1 MKLLKY
7 LIGLSVLAGIAALST
22 AQQSP
27 QRVVDPG
34 KNFTV
39 SDSPQTTVF
48 NLQTPS
54 GNRHINNTRGASQ
67 PQPQSQSN
75 WSPPPEPVSRNSRL
89 DNCSPG
95 RVTDYVDKYL
105 VRLEKSAPATVS
117 LNAPYDYDYT
127 VVAKD
132 KIKRVVVWEQIPEG
146 AVYVSSS
153 PQARVEGRDV
163 IWTLYNLAQ
172 GDRVPLSLTV
182 RPTEVTNLSSCATVT
197 AYPEAC
203 LTTVVGVP
211 ELAIVKTTP
220 NPQVRLGSSVPWDI
234 TVTNTGTFC
243 AYDVVVTDTLP
254 FGVSHQSGSREFISE
269 VGTLAPGESRDVRI
283 NSTAVEVGEHCNVA
297 MASASNAA
305 SVSDEACVIVLDA
318 GLEVT
323 KEGTPMQFVG
333 KTAIYRIAAT
343 NTGQIPLDDV
353 VVTDTVP
360 RQNRLLEAPGAQVNG
375 NVATWQTSLA
385 PGETRIF
392 ELSALGLQEGTYCN
406 EVRASSAAH
415 GLRSSDDACTEWRG
429 YPALLLEVIDTEDP
443 LLVGEQTTYV
453 IQITNQGTARDT
465 NILLDVA
472 LPSNLRVVNATGAT
486 RGNVSPNRVQ
496 FDAYPVLNPKEIIEF
511 RVVAEAIA
519 EGDARFRARMNSDML
534 RTPVPEEEATQVY

>member
-1 MKLLKY
+1 MKTIKNLLV
-7 LIGLSVLAGIAALST
+7 LSVLGGIAALSI

-27 QRVVDPG
+27 TRMVDPG
-34 KNFTV
+34 QNFTV
-39 SDSPQTTVF
+39 SDSPETTVF
-48 NLQTPS
+48 NLQKPS
-54 GNRHINNTRGASQ
+54 TNRHINAIGRTSQ
-67 PQPQSQSN
+67 PQVTEQRSP
-75 WSPPPEPVSRNSRL
+75 SPPAPVARNRDF

-105 VRLEKSAPATVS
+105 VRLDKSAPASVS
-117 LNAPYDYDYT
+117 LNAPYDYSYN
-127 VVAKD
+127 VIAKD

-163 IWTLYNLAQ
+163 IWTLYNLSK

-182 RPTEVTNLSSCATVT
+182 RPTEVTDLSSCAAIT

-203 LTTVVGVP
+203 VTTVVGVP
-211 ELAIVKTTP
+211 ELSIVKTTP

-243 AYDVVVTDTLP
+243 AYDVVVTDTIP
-254 FGVSHQSGSREFISE
+254 FGVSHQNGSREFISE
-269 VGTLAPGESRDVRI
+269 IGTLAPGESRDVRI
-283 NSTAVEVGEHCNVA
+283 NTTAVEVGEHCNVA
-297 MASASNAA
+297 MVSASNAA

-323 KEGTPMQFVG
+323 KEGTPMQFIG
-333 KTAIYRIAAT
+333 KTAVYRIAAT

-353 VVTDTVP
+353 IVTDTVP
-360 RQNRLLEAPGAQVNG
+360 RQNRLLEAPGARVDG
-375 NVATWQTSLA
+375 NVATWGTSLA
-385 PGETRIF
+385 PGETKIF
-392 ELSALGLQEGTYCN
+392 ELSVLGLQGGTYCN
-406 EVRASSAAH
+406 EVRAASAAY

-453 IQITNQGTARDT
+453 IQVTNQGTDIDT
-465 NILLDVA
+465 NVSIDAA
-472 LPSNLRVVNATGAT
+472 LPANLRLVSATGST
-486 RGNVSPNRVQ
+486 RGSASANRVQ
-496 FDAYPVLNPKEIIEF
+496 FDAYPVLNPKEIIEY

-519 EGDARFRARMNSDML
+519 EGDSRFRVQMNSDLL

>member
-1 MKLLKY
+1 MKIIKNLL
-7 LIGLSVLAGIAALST
+7 GLSVLAGIAALST

-27 QRVVDPG
+27 QRMVDQG

-39 SDSPQTTVF
+39 SDSPETTVF

-54 GNRHINNTRGASQ
+54 DNRHINQIGKTNQ
-67 PQPQSQSN
+67 PQVTEQRMP
-75 WSPPPEPVSRNSRL
+75 PPPEPVYR
-89 DNCSPG
+89 DKTFDDCSPG

-117 LNAPYDYDYT
+117 LNAPYDYSYT

-146 AVYVSSS
+146 AVYVSSK

-163 IWTLYNLAQ
+163 IWTLYNLAK

-203 LTTVVGVP
+203 LITVVGVP
-211 ELAIVKTTP
+211 ELSIVKTTP
-220 NPQVRLGSSVPWDI
+220 NPQVRIGSSVPWDI

-243 AYDVVVTDTLP
+243 AFDVVITDTLP
-254 FGVSHQSGSREFISE
+254 YGVSHQSGSREFISE
-269 VGTLAPGESRDVRI
+269 IGTLAPGESRDVRV
-283 NSTAVEVGEHCNVA
+283 NTTAIEVGEHCNVA
-297 MASASNAA
+297 MASASNAT
-305 SVSDEACVIVLDA
+305 SVSDDACVIVLDA
-318 GLEVT
+318 GLVVT

-333 KTAIYRIAAT
+333 KTAVYRIAAT
-343 NTGQIPLDDV
+343 NTGQIPLNDV

-360 RQNRLLEAPGAQVNG
+360 RQNRLLAAPGARIDG
-375 NVATWQTSLA
+375 NVATWATSLE

-392 ELSALGLQEGTYCN
+392 ELSVLGLQEGTYCN
-406 EVRASSAAH
+406 EVRASSAAY

-429 YPALLLEVIDTEDP
+429 YPALLLEVIDTDDP

-465 NILLDVA
+465 NVSLDIA
-472 LPSNLRVVNATGAT
+472 LPANLRVVSATGAT
-486 RGNVSPNRVQ
+486 RANIAGNSIQFRV
-496 FDAYPVLNPKEIIEF
+496 YPILNPKEIIEF
-511 RVVAEAIA
+511 RVIAEAIA
-519 EGDARFRARMNSDML
+519 EGDARFRARMNSDLL

>member
-1 MKLLKY
+1 MKIIKHLL
-7 LIGLSVLAGIAALST
+7 GLAVLAGIVALST

-54 GNRHINNTRGASQ
+54 NNRHINSFETVG
-67 PQPQSQSN
+67 QSPLNEPGMSL
-75 WSPPPEPVSRNSRL
+75 PPEQNFRRQSM
-89 DNCSPG
+89 DDCSPG

-105 VRLEKSAPATVS
+105 VRLEKSAPATVA
-117 LNAPYDYDYT
+117 LNAPYEYSYA

-146 AVYVSSS
+146 AVYESSS

-163 IWTLYNLAQ
+163 IWTLYNLSQ

-182 RPTEVTNLSSCATVT
+182 RPTEVTSLSSCATVT

-203 LTTVVGVP
+203 LTTEVGVP
-211 ELAIVKTTP
+211 ELSIVKTTP
-220 NPQVRLGSSVPWDI
+220 NPQVRIGSSVPWDI

-243 AYDVVVTDTLP
+243 AYDVVITDTLP
-254 FGVSHQSGSREFISE
+254 YGVSHRTQSREFISE
-269 VGTLAPGESRDVRI
+269 VGTLAPGESRSVRI
-283 NSTAVEVGEHCNVA
+283 DSTAVEVGEHCNVA

-305 SVSDEACVIVLDA
+305 SVSDEACVLVLDA
-318 GLEVT
+318 GLVVQ

-333 KTAIYRIAAT
+333 KTAVYRIAAT

-353 VVTDTVP
+353 VITDTVP
-360 RQNRLLEAPGAQVNG
+360 RQNRLLEAPGARIDG
-375 NVATWQTSLA
+375 NVATWGTSLA

-392 ELSALGLQEGTYCN
+392 ELSVLGLQEGTYCN
-406 EVRASSAAH
+406 EVRASSAAY
-415 GLRSSDDACTEWRG
+415 GLRSDAQACTEWRG
-429 YPALLLEVIDTEDP
+429 YPALLLEVIDTVDP
-443 LLVGEQTTYV
+443 LLVGEQTTYI
-453 IQITNQGTARDT
+453 IQVTNQGTARDT

-472 LPSNLRVVNATGAT
+472 LPANLRVVSATGAT
-486 RGNVSPNRVQ
+486 RANIGANRVQ
-496 FDAYPVLNPKEIIEF
+496 FEPYSVLNPKEIIEF
-511 RVVAEAIA
+511 RVIAEAIA
-519 EGDARFRARMNSDML
+519 EGDARFRARMNSDLL